1 MLLHQAYFDVYGAWR
16 ALEEAYVA
24 GKVRAIGVS
33 NFDSKQLLDL
43 CTFADVAP
51 MLNQVET
58 HVFWQE
64 RPEHAFMQRLGV
76 QHMAWG
82 PFAEGANGFFTN
94 PLLAKIGEKYGKGVG
109 QVALR
114 FLMDEGV
121 VVIPKSS
128 KPARMAENFDVF
140 DFELTEDDREQI
152 RGLDGGKSII
162 LDHHD
167 LEKVE
172 WLLGYIKGSMTAK

>member
-1 MLLHQAYFDVYGAWR
+1 M
-16 ALEEAYVA
+16 
-24 GKVRAIGVS
+24 
-33 NFDSKQLLDL
+33 DL
-43 CTFADVAP
+43 CAFADVKP

-64 RPEHAFMQRLGV
+64 RPEHAVMQRLGV

-94 PLLAKIGEKYGKGVG
+94 PLLAKTGEKYGKGVG

-152 RGLDGGKSII
+152 RGLDGGHSII
-162 LDHHD
+162 LDHHNLD
-167 LEKVE
+167 TVQF
-172 WLLGYIKGSMTAK
+172 LLDRIRGQIDAAK